1 MEFVKRCW
9 AEIDLTKIVYNYK
22 LFEKKLKDEKSEI
35 IAVIKANA
43 YGHGANEIAKE
54 LSKNGC
60 RFFAVSNI
68 TEAIN
73 LRKNGV
79 KEKILLLAYT
89 PEVYAKQIF
98 EYNLI
103 QTVYS
108 LEYAQKLN
116 EQSQKNGVI
125 NQIYI
130 KIDSGM
136 GRIGF
141 DAFNPENA
149 LNEIKQVALMKN
161 LNIGGAFTHF
171 AIADAHTAES
181 IQYTAEQG
189 ERFSKLVGKIRQNGI
204 KIPVE
209 FSCNSAAGHYHPE
222 LIMNGIRL
230 GISLY
235 GLSPSNKDIDGLPL
249 QQVMT
254 LKTVVSMVKTLPVG
268 RSVSYGRTYICKKE
282 TKVATVSMGYA
293 DGYPRI
299 LSNKGY
305 MWVGGKR
312 VPIIGRVCMD
322 QIMLDVSG
330 LDVNFGDEVT
340 VFGGESDITIDEI
353 ANATDTINYE
363 ITCGIS
369 ARVPRVFVKDGKTVS
384 VRDNTY

>member
-22 LFEKKLKDEKSEI
+22 LFEEKLTDEKSEI

-43 YGHGANEIAKE
+43 YGHGANEIAAE

-60 RFFAVSNI
+60 HFFAVSNI
-68 TEAIN
+68 TEAVN
-73 LRKNGV
+73 LRKSGI
-79 KEKILLLAYT
+79 KEKILLLGYT
-89 PEVYAKQIF
+89 PEIYAKQLAD
-98 EYNLI
+98 YNII
-103 QTVYS
+103 QAVFS
-108 LEYAQKLN
+108 LKYAQNLN
-116 EQSQKNGVI
+116 AQAQKNGVKNEI
-125 NQIYI
+125 FI

-141 DAFNPENA
+141 DAFNPESA
-149 LNEIKQVALMKN
+149 LSEIKKVALMPN
-161 LNIGGAFTHF
+161 LNICGAFTHF
-171 AIADAHTAES
+171 AIADAHTAEA
-181 IQYTAEQG
+181 IRYTDEQG
-189 ERFSKLVGKIRQNGI
+189 ERFAGMVEKIRQSGI
-204 KIPVE
+204 KIPIE
-209 FSCNSAAGHYHPE
+209 LCCNSAAGYYHPE

-235 GLSPSNKDIDGLPL
+235 GLSPSNKQIDGLPL
-249 QQVMT
+249 KQVMT
-254 LKTVVSMVKTLPVG
+254 LKTVVSMVKILPKG
-268 RSVSYGRTYICKKE
+268 RSVSYGRTYICGKD

-299 LSNKGY
+299 LSNKGF
-305 MWVGGKR
+305 MWAQGKR

-322 QIMLDVSG
+322 QIMLDVTG
-330 LDVNFGDEVT
+330 LDVNYGDEVT

-369 ARVPRVFVKDGKTVS
+369 ARVPRVFVKNGKIVS